1 MEFTVYYKNG
11 LHRPAL
17 IEAKDKQE
25 AFRKGLAEYRRN
37 YGFYNLLSNW
47 PTEKVVDKVVPLQ
60 KALRK
65 SH

>member
-11 LHRPAL
+11 LHRTIV

-47 PTEKVVDKVVPLQ
+47 PAEKVVDKVVPVK
-60 KALRK
+60 KA
-65 SH
+65 

>member
-11 LHRPAL
+11 LHRPAV

-47 PTEKVVDKVVPLQ
+47 PAEKVVDKVVPLQ
-60 KALRK
+60 KALK
-65 SH
+65 

>member
-11 LHRPAL
+11 LHRPAV

-47 PTEKVVDKVVPLQ
+47 PAEKVVDMVVPLQ

>member
-11 LHRPAL
+11 LHRPAV
-17 IEAKDKQE
+17 IEAKDSQE

-47 PTEKVVDKVVPLQ
+47 PAEKVVDKVVPLQ

-65 SH
+65 SC